1 MVSCAYCAHFRVD
14 ECAFNAHT
22 VSMTTPLAH
31 YLDGAS
37 ISDADFATLIG
48 KDRSIVNKLRNGKLR
63 PTLEVAA
70 LIETHTAG
78 AVKMQDWT
86 GLSVANCGVCER
98 RADDPECTTCIRS
111 DCGLSQRQAA

>member
-1 MVSCAYCAHFRVD
+1 
-14 ECAFNAHT
+14 
-22 VSMTTPLAH
+22 MTTPLDTFLTAEK
-31 YLDGAS
+31 
-37 ISDADFATLIG
+37 ISDTEFGVLID
-48 KDRSIVNKLRNGKLR
+48 KDRTTVNRIRNGKLR

-70 LIETHTAG
+70 LIETHTGG

-98 RADDPECTTCIRS
+98 RADDPECMTCIRS